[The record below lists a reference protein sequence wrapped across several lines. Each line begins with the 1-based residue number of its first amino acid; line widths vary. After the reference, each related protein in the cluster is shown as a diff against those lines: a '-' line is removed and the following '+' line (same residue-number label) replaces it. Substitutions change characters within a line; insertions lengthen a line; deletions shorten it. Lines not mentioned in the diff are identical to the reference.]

1 MIFAF
6 GSIAA
11 LSWRDARIVRVLVRA
26 QWECPQLLID
36 APNEVKATLL
46 SLLCRV
52 EIKPERVEINIS
64 RERLGA
70 LLAGQSIDLTMP
82 DKKLDNEFGIEPVSV
97 LSN

>member
-1 MIFAF
+1 MAF
-6 GSIAA
+6 EIGR
-11 LSWRDARIVRVLVRA
+11 LRA
-26 QWECPQLLID
+26 Q
-36 APNEVKATLL
+36 APNEVKATRL